1 MILFFNTNVPPLS
14 AQRHMFSFGQ
24 ALNSS
29 FGNSSS
35 GFRVNCAADDAAG
48 LFREDGYGAD
58 GLSSGATKVSN
69 FKGAFTALSSVA
81 AAISTFIGVCADLGT
96 LQNKFQFTIHHLSN
110 TGENIAGAC
119 SRISDTDFAVE
130 TVKLTKE
137 QTVQRGTLS
146 VLIQANQRSQLR
158 CNC

>member
-48 LFREDGYGAD
+48 LFREDVYGAD

-81 AAISTFIGVCADLGT
+81 AAISTFIGVCADLGA
-96 LQNKFQFTIHHLSN
+96 LQNKFQFTIHHLSS
-110 TGENIAGAC
+110 TGENIDGAC
-119 SRISDTDFAVE
+119 SRISDTDFAVK
-130 TVKLTKE
+130 TAKLTKE